1 MANMLLTKRI
11 AAPPKSV
18 FAAVADV
25 ATLPMRIPEV
35 KAVEVLTPGP
45 VGVGTKFTETR
56 VMFGRKAVETFE
68 ITEFAPPAKL
78 TMVAVSC
85 GMEYTAEHRFKPD
98 GGGTLMELEMRIRAI
113 SLYAKLM
120 RPLGWLMRGMMQ
132 KALAKD
138 LDSLAA
144 AVEKH

>member
-1 MANMLLTKRI
+1 MPKMLLTKRI
-11 AAPPKSV
+11 AAPPKNV

-45 VGVGTKFTETR
+45 VGVGTRFTETR
-56 VMFGRKAVETFE
+56 KVFGREATETFE
-68 ITEFAPPAKL
+68 VTVFAPPAKL
-78 TMVAVSC
+78 TLVTVSC
-85 GMEYTAEHRFKPD
+85 GMEYAAEHRFLPD
-98 GGGTLMELEMRIRAI
+98 GGGTLVELELRFRAR

-120 RPLGWLMRGMMQ
+120 RPLGWLMRGMMR

-138 LDSLAA
+138 LDALAA